1 LIPDYDRISS
11 IKKSDDV
18 RTVRYQKDNNVR
30 SGILNDLLVSFQWH
44 AIINDKLISVFNLWA
59 ISEDYQTPDLI
70 FLGNYQVLLQVW
82 QRTIE
87 TNNLREVPKKLP
99 FVNMSKLRCSQECV
113 VVRKI
118 ENNRK

>member
-1 LIPDYDRISS
+1 MIPDYDRISS
-11 IKKSDDV
+11 IKKSDDD

-59 ISEDYQTPDLI
+59 DSEDYQTPDLI

-82 QRTIE
+82 QSTIE
-87 TNNLREVPKKLP
+87 TNNLREV
-99 FVNMSKLRCSQECV
+99 
-113 VVRKI
+113 
-118 ENNRK
+118 